1 MRRRVACAA
10 ALALCAALSCGCYQ
24 RVVSSRGP
32 ASVRDPVEEPYQERY
47 LIDDVVFGEE
57 ER

>member
-1 MRRRVACAA
+1 MACAA